1 MAGVVRPLEI
11 VLDII
16 IAGIDID
23 IVLRANTILQ
33 PRRFLLSAGA
43 IFFQS
48 QIPILIPGDQLR
60 YSDEGTDIT
69 SSMFTY

>member
-1 MAGVVRPLEI
+1 MAGVVRPLKI

-23 IVLRANTILQ
+23 LVLRANTHLS
-33 PRRFLLSAGA
+33 PGGFSFLPGLF
-43 IFFQS
+43 FFQS

-60 YSDEGTDIT
+60 YSGE
-69 SSMFTY
+69 